1 MGSAVPAVLPTP
13 RFPTYESLLRP
24 LGSWNPK
31 RWYYAMVKSGMRS
44 FGLRSDGIAIGLRHG
59 FDSGVM
65 LEYVYK
71 NRPNG
76 RGWLGR
82 AIDRVYLNAPGWRGI
97 RERGALMKQAL
108 SAEIDRAVKTADQVS
123 LLDTACGGGRY
134 ILEVLAQKKD
144 MLLKVTLR
152 DYRQENVDSAA
163 ALAASLGVDARVE
176 RGDAFSDDDLAR
188 VAPKPNLVVV
198 SGLHEIIPDNALIAR
213 HLAQLARIMARPAA
227 LIFTVQPWHPQLEF
241 IARVLTSHTGEPWIM
256 RLRPWSQTREWAEK
270 AGFSVRSLTMDSQRI
285 FGVAVADLA

>member
-1 MGSAVPAVLPTP
+1 
-13 RFPTYESLLRP
+13 
-24 LGSWNPK
+24 
-31 RWYYAMVKSGMRS
+31 MVKSG
-44 FGLRSDGIAIGLRHG
+44 LRSIGQSSHGIAIGLHHG

-71 NRPNG
+71 NQPSGSN
-76 RGWLGR
+76 WLGR
-82 AIDRVYLNAPGWRGI
+82 MVDRVYLNAPGWRGI
-97 RERGALMKQAL
+97 RERGALMKQSL
-108 SAEIDRAVKTADQVS
+108 SAEIDRIAAAGREVS

-144 MLLKVTLR
+144 KPLKATLR
-152 DYRQENVDSAA
+152 DYRQENIDSAA
-163 ALAASLGVDARVE
+163 ALAKSLGVDAHFE
-176 RGDAFSDDDLAR
+176 RGDAFSDDDLSRA
-188 VAPKPNLVVV
+188 APKPNLAVV

-213 HLAQLARIMARPAA
+213 HFAQLARIMARPAT

-270 AGFSVRSLTMDSQRI
+270 GGFRVRSLIMDSQKI